1 MKITLIAGARPN
13 FMKIA
18 ALIHAIQAAQK
29 QGKNVQF
36 RLVHTGQHYDK
47 NMSDTFFE
55 ELGIP
60 APDVNLGC
68 GGGTQAEQTAAIMV
82 AFEKELLA
90 HPTDVVL
97 VVGDVTSTM
106 ACSIVAKKLNTKVCH
121 VEAGIRSW
129 DLTMPEEINRMVTD
143 SLADYMFTTSE
154 VANRNLHRMG
164 AYPQPLPEG
173 MGERPTPNPSL
184 KGGEY
189 RRGDCFARVFGAHT
203 ADRSQYDLMKENAS
217 TNRKNPTEAEA
228 IMWSLLRRNNLGL
241 HFRRQHII
249 LDYIVDFACI
259 EKGLIIELDG
269 GYHNNPEQQ
278 QLDLQ
283 RTAHLQQLGYTELRF
298 ANEELLCEPESVI
311 EKIESIAFSLPS
323 LQGRD
328 GERPC
333 QRYWFVGN
341 VMIDTLLANRARF
354 RKPEVWDRLGLKE
367 KQYIVMTMHRP
378 ANVDEENHLRAMMEQ
393 IIDNVHGLP
402 VIFPIH
408 PRTAKIFYN
417 LWKPTS
423 DSSLKGREVCEDS
436 EDILAKRFPNLH
448 IVEPLGYLEFNYL
461 VERAKAVVTDSGG
474 ITEETTVMGVPC
486 ITLRDNTERPETCTV
501 GTNELIGTKPEAIK
515 PALDKLFAGEWKKG
529 AIPELWDGHAAE
541 RIIAILAEL

>member
-1 MKITLIAGARPN
+1 MHITLIAGARPN

-18 ALIHAIQAAQK
+18 PLIKAIQEWNELTNERLTNERSLIQY
-29 QGKNVQF
+29 

-82 AFEKELLA
+82 AFEKELMA

-154 VANRNLHRMG
+154 VANRNLVRLGATLMSERMNE
-164 AYPQPLPEG
+164 LTNE
-173 MGERPTPNPSL
+173 
-184 KGGEY
+184 
-189 RRGDCFARVFGAHT
+189 
-203 ADRSQYDLMKENAS
+203 RSQ
-217 TNRKNPTEAEA
+217 
-228 IMWSLLRRNNLGL
+228 
-241 HFRRQHII
+241 
-249 LDYIVDFACI
+249 
-259 EKGLIIELDG
+259 
-269 GYHNNPEQQ
+269 
-278 QLDLQ
+278 Q
-283 RTAHLQQLGYTELRF
+283 R
-298 ANEELLCEPESVI
+298 V
-311 EKIESIAFSLPS
+311 
-323 LQGRD
+323 
-328 GERPC
+328 
-333 QRYWFVGN
+333 WFVGN
-341 VMIDTLLANRARF
+341 VMIDTLMANRARF
-354 RKPEVWDRLGLKE
+354 RKPQVWDELGLKE
-367 KQYIVMTMHRP
+367 KEYIVMTMHRP
-378 ANVDEENHLRAMMEQ
+378 GNVDEESHLKAMMEQ
-393 IIDNVHGLP
+393 IITNVHGLP
-402 VIFPIH
+402 IIFPIH
-408 PRTAKIFYN
+408 PRTA
-417 LWKPTS
+417 LR
-423 DSSLKGREVCEDS
+423 LKELMS
-436 EDILAKRFPNLH
+436 EGVNELMNERFSNLH
-448 IVEPLGYLEFNYL
+448 IVEPMGYLEFNYL

-501 GTNELIGTKPEAIK
+501 GTNELIGTDPKAIK

-529 AIPELWDGHAAE
+529 AIPELWDGHTAA
-541 RIIAILAEL
+541 RIVEILAGLGNRR

>member
-13 FMKIA
+13 FMKVAPI
-18 ALIHAIQAAQK
+18 IKAIKEWNELTNERLTNERLTNKRSSIQY
-29 QGKNVQF
+29 

-68 GGGTQAEQTAAIMV
+68 GGGSQAEQTAAIMV
-82 AFEKELLA
+82 AFEKELMA
-90 HPTDVVL
+90 HPADIVM

-154 VANRNLHRMG
+154 VANRNLVRLG
-164 AYPQPLPEG
+164 ASLQLPPEG
-173 MGERPTPNPSL
+173 RRVIAQNPSPIN
-184 KGGEY
+184 GE
-189 RRGDCFARVFGAHT
+189 
-203 ADRSQYDLMKENAS
+203 
-217 TNRKNPTEAEA
+217 
-228 IMWSLLRRNNLGL
+228 
-241 HFRRQHII
+241 
-249 LDYIVDFACI
+249 
-259 EKGLIIELDG
+259 DG
-269 GYHNNPEQQ
+269 KC
-278 QLDLQ
+278 D
-283 RTAHLQQLGYTELRF
+283 
-298 ANEELLCEPESVI
+298 NEI
-311 EKIESIAFSLPS
+311 HPS
-323 LQGRD
+323 LQG
-328 GERPC
+328 GAGVGPKV
-333 QRYWFVGN
+333 WFVGN

-354 RKPEVWDRLGLKE
+354 RKPEVWDELGLKE
-367 KQYIVMTMHRP
+367 QEFIVMTMHRP

-408 PRTAKIFYN
+408 PRTAKLFYG
-417 LWKPTS
+417 LWG
-423 DSSLKGREVCEDS
+423 DEAE
-436 EDILAKRFPNLH
+436 LAKRLPNLH
-448 IVEPLGYLEFNYL
+448 IVEPMGYLEFNYL

-501 GTNELIGTKPEAIK
+501 GTNELIGTDPAAIK

-529 AIPELWDGHAAE
+529 AIPELWDGHTAA
-541 RIIAILAEL
+541 RIIEILADL